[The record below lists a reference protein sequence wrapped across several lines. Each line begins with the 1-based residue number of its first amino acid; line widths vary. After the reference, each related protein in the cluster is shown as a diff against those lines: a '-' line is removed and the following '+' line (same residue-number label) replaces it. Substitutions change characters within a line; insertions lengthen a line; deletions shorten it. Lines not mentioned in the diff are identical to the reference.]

1 MNEDLNYLGF
11 LSLAEVEDGV
21 MRGGILVTDASGK
34 PVEFRCTSPIR
45 PNAVQRTLYG
55 GTLMPHIAVE
65 LVGRPLVQAVQA
77 SPDVV
82 LVQQEEFLP
91 LRGRCEK
98 PLLLARKQGKDIQ
111 LAEDSG
117 GKQAEELLSSPS
129 GKFAPVV
136 VTCHWDYPDDILE
149 CKDDLGRVFSTCDL
163 VEPFERVKIALT
175 KVHEQ
180 GVLSEQRK

>member
-1 MNEDLNYLGF
+1 MNEDLNYLAF
-11 LSLAEVEDGV
+11 VSLAGVDDDV

-45 PNAVQRTLYG
+45 PNTVQRTLYG
-55 GTLMPHIAVE
+55 STLMPHIAVD
-65 LVGRPLVQAVQA
+65 LVGAPLVLAVQA

-98 PLLLARKQGKDIQ
+98 PLLLARRQGEEIQ
-111 LAEDSG
+111 LAHDSCR
-117 GKQAEELLSSPS
+117 KRPEELLSNPS

-136 VTCHWDYPDDILE
+136 VTCHWDYPDDMLE
-149 CKDDLGRVFSTCDL
+149 CRDRLGRVFSNCDL
-163 VEPFERVKIALT
+163 VEPFERVRAALT
-175 KVHEQ
+175 TVHEQ
-180 GVLSEQRK
+180 GVLSE